1 MLNNFDLIVFTSGPL
16 AYAPRR
22 VAEEALKLG
31 LSATT
36 IKYREISFQAKN
48 NQLLVLYNGAPMPK
62 ARGIFVRGL
71 GEDTAYNPTKHLLV
85 SWFESYGA
93 KVLNARSFNE
103 WSSLDKISQHIEFL
117 EAGIP
122 VCDSWVFGSLVEADN
137 WVRSAKIPFIVK
149 ASVGSCGEEVYKI
162 NDVTD
167 WIKLIAKGYSTRTIK
182 SLLFQ
187 TLLPEAS
194 DLRVIVIGGKVIG
207 AMKRVAQKDQFLT
220 NFSQG
225 GSVETYNVT
234 QDASASAIAL
244 KVADHFHLDYCGVD
258 LMKNAL
264 GEWIVLEVNRA
275 CQFKGFEK
283 ATGIN
288 VAKEVVDFLTS

>member
-22 VAEEALKLG
+22 VAEEAQKLG
-31 LSATT
+31 LSFTT
-36 IKYREISFQAKN
+36 VKYKDISFQARD
-48 NQLLVLYNGAPMPK
+48 NQLHIFYQGAPMPK

-137 WVRSAKIPFIVK
+137 WVRTAKIPFIVK

-187 TLLPEAS
+187 TLLPGAC

-225 GSVETYNVT
+225 GLVETYDIT
-234 QDASASAIAL
+234 QDPETTEIAL
-244 KVADHFHLDYCGVD
+244 KVANHFHLDYCGVD
-258 LMKNAL
+258 LMKDEKE
-264 GEWIVLEVNRA
+264 EWIVLEVNRA